1 MAIAPPLDEITKLPA
16 VGVDLLQGEFNK
28 LVEQALDAAKEV
40 INDSVKLPKS
50 IKCDDPRIDKMKS
63 DLQQVTDGIQKIQ
76 ETIPVV
82 QDVITGVKTVITTA
96 QAIKATIAAAQLSN
110 PLTVAQFIA
119 ATANA
124 LQDEIIA
131 NAVAAVIP
139 LQAVPLQTVSKL
151 ETLVPPLLAAIARLN
166 KACNEDIGLE
176 IPSIATAIDESGID
190 DVDDVDDYN
199 DLLSSEFY
207 RDVNVSETDLDQRSN
222 TIQQLVEQ
230 QQNLLTSLQEAPSQ
244 VYKQAGPPPAKLGKP
259 GDYYINT
266 QNNTPYGPK
275 KSNTNWGGP
284 IN

>member
-96 QAIKATIAAAQLSN
+96 QAIKATIAAAQLSD

-190 DVDDVDDYN
+190 DVDDYN

-244 VYKQAGPPPAKLGKP
+244 VYKQAGAPPAELGKL
-259 GDYYINT
+259 GDYYVDIQT
-266 QNNTPYGPK
+266 NTPYGPK
-275 KSNTNWGGP
+275 KSKDTWGGP